1 MTEWPP
7 SPYAVAHDVAAP
19 LGALFAAAPFEL
31 RWSLAG
37 TAAVRVLAPH
47 GPVAARHAEP
57 DDPAAPWSASARCGS
72 AVGWLLAGEPP
83 VAGVAAGRAAI
94 QAAVD
99 RHTALVLQRL
109 TAERAAL
116 GSELLEALTHRL
128 RTDVTTLQAVAEG
141 TLAGLFSAAEREEVA
156 REVKEVG
163 REAQRRLS
171 AAREAMTALQ
181 PATAT
186 DPVPIAEALRSE
198 LEGLSAAVAVRE
210 PEGERPRAALPGAG
224 WAACARMLAD
234 ALANDARLGGPDAV
248 VTIVDDPGGWAIV
261 AGPAAAEGRP
271 IAWTERMLGPLAGA
285 GHVAAAG
292 GGSAAAAEL
301 DGDALVVRLTVP
313 AAPSLAAST
322 I

>member
-7 SPYAVAHDVAAP
+7 SPGAVAPDVAAP
-19 LGALFAAAPFEL
+19 LGALFAADPFEL
-31 RWSLAG
+31 RWSLTG

-57 DDPAAPWSASARCGS
+57 NDPAAPWCASARCGT

-83 VAGVAAGRAAI
+83 VAGVAAGRAAL

-109 TAERAAL
+109 AAERAAM

-141 TLAGLFSAAEREEVA
+141 TLAGLFSDAEGEEVA

-171 AAREAMTALQ
+171 AAREAMTALR
-181 PATAT
+181 PAAASE
-186 DPVPIAEALRSE
+186 PAQIAETLRSE
-198 LEGLSAAVAVRE
+198 LDGLGAAVAVHE
-210 PEGERPRAALPGAG
+210 PAGELPRAALPGAG
-224 WAACARMLAD
+224 WAACARMLAK
-234 ALANDARLGGPDAV
+234 ALATDPRLGGAEAAI
-248 VTIVDDPGGWAIV
+248 TIVADPVGWAVV

-285 GHVAAAG
+285 GHVAVAG

-301 DGDALVVRLTVP
+301 DGDGLVVRLTVP
-313 AAPSLAAST
+313 AAPSLPVST